1 MVQAMLAFQRAMT
14 EGLFR
19 AFAVDLKP
27 SSLPVFSL
35 YSPLGG
41 GGWGGGEGGVGGLN
55 FENRRSVFG
64 AHTPWW

>member
-1 MVQAMLAFQRAMT
+1 MVQAMLAPQRAMT

-41 GGWGGGEGGVGGLN
+41 GRVGGGRGGGGRVK
-55 FENRRSVFG
+55 F
-64 AHTPWW
+64 